1 MRALENPIDT
11 GRLAANAVSRRPAA
25 PSLIWTVMRG
35 SGVIMNTDYEVSAE
49 QRATLK
55 WLRILVV
62 VLTVTMIGGFL
73 IIVILFVLK
82 FQSLG
87 RAALPLPEQITL
99 GPGQEAAGFVQG
111 NRHFY
116 VITRDDAIR
125 VHDAG
130 TGTLVREITLVE

>member
-1 MRALENPIDT
+1 
-11 GRLAANAVSRRPAA
+11 
-25 PSLIWTVMRG
+25 
-35 SGVIMNTDYEVSAE
+35 MNTDYEVSAE

-99 GPGQEAAGFVQG
+99 GPGQEATGFVQG
-111 NRHFY
+111 SRYFY